1 MLSRRTFL
9 GTSAL
14 ACLGG
19 GVYGFGVEPLSLAV
33 ESVTVPVR
41 GLDEALDGFKIVALS
56 DFHLYPFTEL
66 PFIQRAIDTAR
77 GLNPD
82 LVVLVGD
89 FVDATAEAIHELAP
103 AFSSLNARQGVM
115 AVLGNH
121 DVGKGPAL
129 VTRALKGAGVEVLVN
144 RAVEIAVGQAYLRVA
159 GVDSLQGRQ
168 DLGAALRGGK
178 DGVPTVLLA
187 HEPDIAD
194 LVAQHG
200 RVDLQISGH
209 SHGGQVRLPVFESLS
224 LPRWG
229 RKYAFGRYQVGDMVV
244 YTGRGIGTTGV
255 PIRIGSVPEVSEIRL
270 VRA

>member
-1 MLSRRTFL
+1 M
-9 GTSAL
+9 
-14 ACLGG
+14 
-19 GVYGFGVEPLSLAV
+19 YGFGVEPLSLAV
-33 ESVTVPVR
+33 EAVKVPIR
-41 GLDEALDGFKIVALS
+41 GLGEALDGFKIVALS

-66 PFIQRAIDTAR
+66 PFIQRAIDLAR

-82 LVVLVGD
+82 LVMLVGD

-103 AFSSLNARQGVM
+103 AFGALNAKHGVM

-121 DVGKGPAL
+121 DVGKGPAV
-129 VTRALKGAGVEVLVN
+129 VTKALKGAGIEVLVN
-144 RAVEIAVGQAYLRVA
+144 RALEIGVGGAYLRVA

-168 DLGAALRGGK
+168 DLSAALRGGK

-194 LVAQHG
+194 SVVQHG

-209 SHGGQVRLPVFESLS
+209 SHGGQVRLPLFEGLS

-229 RKYAFGRYQVGDMVV
+229 RKYAFGRYQVGDMTV
-244 YTGRGIGTTGV
+244 YTGRGIGTTSV
-255 PIRIGSVPEVSEIRL
+255 PIRIGSVPEVSEITL

>member
-1 MLSRRTFL
+1 
-9 GTSAL
+9 
-14 ACLGG
+14 
-19 GVYGFGVEPLSLAV
+19 LAV
-33 ESVTVPVR
+33 EAVKVPIR
-41 GLDEALDGFKIVALS
+41 GLGEALDGFKIVALS

-66 PFIQRAIDTAR
+66 PFIQRAIDLAR

-103 AFSSLNARQGVM
+103 AFGALNAKHGVM

-121 DVGKGPAL
+121 DVGKGPAV
-129 VTRALKGAGVEVLVN
+129 VTRALKGAGIEVLVY
-144 RAVEIAVGQAYLRVA
+144 RALEIGVGGAYLRVA

-168 DLGAALRGGK
+168 DLSAALRGGK

-194 LVAQHG
+194 SVVQHG

-209 SHGGQVRLPVFESLS
+209 SHGGQVRLPLFEGLS

-229 RKYAFGRYQVGDMVV
+229 RKYAFGRYQVGDMTV
-244 YTGRGIGTTGV
+244 YTGRGIGTTSV
-255 PIRIGSVPEVSEIRL
+255 PIRIGSVPEVSEITL